1 MYQATPSN
9 DPAKL
14 PIVFAKLQG
23 NQVTKLKKDEYIW
36 HSQYEK
42 ILNITVVFIQVEVA
56 STPEDKVLFEK
67 STNIYL
73 KNKGFKVLST
83 VYHDDSSTLKQYLT
97 INYPPIK

>member
-1 MYQATPSN
+1 MYQVTSSN

-23 NQVTKLKKDEYIW
+23 NHVAELKKDEYIW

-42 ILNITVVFIQVEVA
+42 ILNLTVVFIQVETA
-56 STPEDKVLFEK
+56 SSPEDKALFEK
-67 STNIYL
+67 STKLYL
-73 KNKGFKVLST
+73 QNKGFKVIST

-97 INYPPIK
+97 MK